1 MAAVT
6 FTEAA
11 AALGFKSRSTLYRLR
26 DEDQLRG
33 YLVRPVR
40 PGLAYRLETAPVGLP
55 TLQEHVSR
63 CIRPQA
69 TNDYGA
75 RHGIAPAPK
84 DPRWQAVAAWFADA
98 TDLVLTPEQ
107 VEEIA
112 SHLPDALYQGWD
124 DAGLNGEDG
133 LEWMRQTMA
142 EAGCWW
148 IGPCLP
154 REHRTPGAEA
164 RYWQTAGRWEPDG
177 YPITDMFVDS
187 YMNYDHPSDGDLW
200 QMVAKMTQSHT
211 EVDPEQ
217 LTARN
222 VYELFEAI
230 TRALYEIRRGARWD
244 QARWDERLAAGGSAP
259 DLGDRDREDTRE

>member
-75 RHGIAPAPK
+75 RHGIAPAPAPK
-84 DPRWQAVAAWFADA
+84 DPRAAKAQVIA
-98 TDLVLTPEQ
+98 T
-107 VEEIA
+107 
-112 SHLPDALYQGWD
+112 GF
-124 DAGLNGEDG
+124 
-133 LEWMRQTMA
+133 
-142 EAGCWW
+142 
-148 IGPCLP
+148 
-154 REHRTPGAEA
+154 HRNTVINQEG
-164 RYWQTAGRWEPDG
+164 G
-177 YPITDMFVDS
+177 
-187 YMNYDHPSDGDLW
+187 
-200 QMVAKMTQSHT
+200 
-211 EVDPEQ
+211 VDP
-217 LTARN
+217 
-222 VYELFEAI
+222 
-230 TRALYEIRRGARWD
+230 
-244 QARWDERLAAGGSAP
+244 
-259 DLGDRDREDTRE
+259 